1 MNSSKPRDRPLE
13 RGVRAASDMPARAVL
28 QATCCR
34 ACSAASA
41 SAAERRAAA
50 RAADA
55 TAAAWRAAPARRRK
69 SASDPYCSSWRGCG
83 LRCSECIVSALHLFP
98 SEKRL
103 RVRAC

>member
-13 RGVRAASDMPARAVL
+13 RGLGAASDMPARAVL

-41 SAAERRAAA
+41 SAAERKAAA

-69 SASDPYCSSWRGCG
+69 SASDPYRVVVQ
-83 LRCSECIVSALHLFP
+83 LE
-98 SEKRL
+98 
-103 RVRAC
+103 RVRVGMQ